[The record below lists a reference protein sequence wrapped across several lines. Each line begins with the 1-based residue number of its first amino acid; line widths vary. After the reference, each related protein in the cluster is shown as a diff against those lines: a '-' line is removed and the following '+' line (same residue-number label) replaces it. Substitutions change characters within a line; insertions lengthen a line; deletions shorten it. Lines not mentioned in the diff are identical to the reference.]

1 MDRDE
6 LREKIA
12 DILKNCTTFTN
23 EPYDY
28 ADRILSALAPVLA
41 DAEKWRKV
49 KEIIDPSQLRALAA
63 WIDIKYPND
72 PNPHVQN
79 DLRKWANALEGEGEK
94 G

>member
-6 LREKIA
+6 LERSIEIA
-12 DILKNCTTFTN
+12 IDEGRNGNTYWDEVRKDILS
-23 EPYDY
+23 
-28 ADRILSALAPVLA
+28 LLAPELA

-49 KEIIDPSQLRALAA
+49 KEAIDPSKLRTLAA

-72 PNPHVQN
+72 QNPQVQN
-79 DLRKWANALEGEGEK
+79 DLRKWADALEGKVK